1 MRVTR
6 PHEYPEFLGWVVNYL
21 NFDSISPSTKRK
33 LSELFGGEEVRREV
47 LGDLLPII
55 APEHTQDRKR
65 SELALE
71 RLIEKI
77 NAMNFIIDWRLE
89 RVKKRG
95 PTPVWGV
102 IVNIHGNKWRLNKWL
117 KFNPKS
123 PKVILYSFIAMLL
136 ETDYLAEVKRCG
148 CKKFFVSDDPR
159 QKFCNDQCRN
169 DYNNKRRL
177 ESDYFSGLRHK
188 KRQRDLARAR
198 RLFQEGKSPEELVNE
213 IPGLTIRILRREG
226 WCLRSRG
233 NLD

>member
-6 PHEYPEFLGWVVNYL
+6 PHEYPEVLGWVVNYL
-21 NFDSISPSTKRK
+21 NFDSISHSTKRN

-55 APEHTQDRKR
+55 APERTQARKR

-77 NAMNFIIDWRLE
+77 NAMNYKIEWRLQ

-102 IVNIHGNKWRLNKWL
+102 IVNIHGYKWTLYKSM
-117 KFNPKS
+117 KINPKS
-123 PKVILYSFIAMLL
+123 PKVTLYCFIAMLL
-136 ETDYLAEVKRCG
+136 ETDYFAKVRRCGG

-159 QKFCNDQCRN
+159 QKFCNDQCRK

-177 ESDYFSGLRHK
+177 ESGYFSKLRHEQ
-188 KRQRDLARAR
+188 RQRDLARAR
-198 RLFQEGKSPEELVNE
+198 RLFQEGKSPEEVVKE
-213 IPGLTIRILRREG
+213 IPGLTIRILRRKGLVLKE
-226 WCLRSRG
+226 
-233 NLD
+233 